1 MAAVLSSV
9 QLRSVI
15 ELLRLKDGL
24 PTNRALKITLR
35 FKNGRWLL
43 FANVLSKPKPVGPKR
58 AVVTLNV
65 G

>member
-1 MAAVLSSV
+1 M
-9 QLRSVI
+9 I
-15 ELLRLKDGL
+15 GLLRLKDGL

-43 FANVLSKPKPVGPKR
+43 FANVLSKPKPAGPKR